1 MIITNGEGLRDELD
15 KVLFD
20 LTTLL
25 SNPHAQSLKQYS
37 ITYDSL
43 FAAQD
48 SFENW
53 LRVQERIVEVEKNC
67 RLLDIKKLPDYNF
80 FENAERLYK
89 QITKPMSNKGAET
102 GVRIGKLLV
111 AGIEEKL
118 SEIELNLRKVEDNI
132 KGILRDHR
140 RIFPSF
146 YLFTDAELLRLIT
159 EQSHQ
164 SIEWAAKA
172 LIPSIARL

>member
-1 MIITNGEGLRDELD
+1 M
-15 KVLFD
+15 
-20 LTTLL
+20 
-25 SNPHAQSLKQYS
+25 
-37 ITYDSL
+37 
-43 FAAQD
+43 
-48 SFENW
+48 
-53 LRVQERIVEVEKNC
+53 EVEKNC

-111 AGIEEKL
+111 AGVEEKL
-118 SEIELNLRKVEDNI
+118 GEIEVNLKKVEDNI

-172 LIPSIARL
+172 LIPSISRL